1 MIQFNILGNIVDTL
15 NNSKYWFALM
25 MLTMNICGKYVEI
38 DIGKRNKKWIATSR
52 IFRRLLIFT
61 IAFIAT
67 RDIVASLMITAAF
80 VIMVLHLFN
89 EESDYCILPQSFIEL
104 DLNRDNVIS
113 PDEIKIAYEK
123 LKEEGKIK

>member
-1 MIQFNILGNIVDTL
+1 MIQNILNNIVDTL

-25 MLTMNICGKYVEI
+25 MLAMNICGKYVEI
-38 DIGKRNKKWIATSR
+38 DIGKRNKQWIATSR

-67 RDIVASLMITAAF
+67 RDVVASLMITSAF

-89 EESDYCILPQSFIEL
+89 EESEYCILPQSFVEL
-104 DLNRDNVIS
+104 DTNRNNVIS
-113 PDEIKIAYEK
+113 PDEIKVAYEK
-123 LKEEGKIK
+123 LKAEGKI

>member
-1 MIQFNILGNIVDTL
+1 MIQFNILSNIVDTL

-25 MLTMNICGKYVEI
+25 MLIMNICGKYVEI
-38 DIGKRNKKWIATSR
+38 DIGKRNKNWIATSR

-89 EESDYCILPQSFIEL
+89 EESDYCILPPSFVEL

>member
-38 DIGKRNKKWIATSR
+38 DIGKRNKNWIATSR

-104 DLNRDNVIS
+104 DLNRDNVNS
-113 PDEIKIAYEK
+113 PDEIKSAYEK